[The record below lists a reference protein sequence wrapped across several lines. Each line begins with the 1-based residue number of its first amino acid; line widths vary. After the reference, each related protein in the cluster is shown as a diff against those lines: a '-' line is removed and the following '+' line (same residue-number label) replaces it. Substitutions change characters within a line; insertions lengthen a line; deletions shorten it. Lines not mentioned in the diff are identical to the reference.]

1 MWMIRTSF
9 SKMGRKKTYV
19 PSFSKSPL
27 LNFSEVPE
35 LKPYDFSGR
44 RSSSSLSSSNWSIW
58 TVSWILLGNSEI
70 RMKGWVSTSKFAT
83 WANILSRPPACGSI
97 WWETANPLKSPVLVP
112 PGRHPFLVLLLDQ
125 CDEGRPHRTSLLEA
139 LGLGDLGGVSFLV
152 LDPWGSSRMAIL
164 RGNQINQSQEF
175 LRFWNAPIF
184 AIVFGCFWTNPGFFF
199 HMLNV
204 SQTNFLGIPIRLL
217 VFQEVSPWM
226 FVSDL
231 KSFPKRSIVQNP
243 KHGDDFVFY
252 FFML

>member
-9 SKMGRKKTYV
+9 SKMGRKKYMFIYV

-58 TVSWILLGNSEI
+58 MVSWILLGNSEI

-83 WANILSRPPACGSI
+83 WANILSLPPTCGSI
-97 WWETANPLKSPVLVP
+97 WWETANQRTWYQQQHSVFLQTPLKSPVLVP
-112 PGRHPFLVLLLDQ
+112 PGRHPFLVLMLDQ

-152 LDPWGSSRMAIL
+152 LDPWGSS
-164 RGNQINQSQEF
+164 S
-175 LRFWNAPIF
+175 
-184 AIVFGCFWTNPGFFF
+184 
-199 HMLNV
+199 
-204 SQTNFLGIPIRLL
+204 
-217 VFQEVSPWM
+217 
-226 FVSDL
+226 
-231 KSFPKRSIVQNP
+231 
-243 KHGDDFVFY
+243 
-252 FFML
+252 